1 MSGKIPINISS
12 RFPLHIEADADM
24 FGQLFAGMGD
34 DEQVAVFRA
43 MVEHMRPHRMQW
55 DYISIEFEKPENAE
69 VLDEFRSALFPS
81 YASSQAEIERL
92 RAALTDLLAANDAVQ
107 MVLCDGPEVP
117 GFDPMALGNAQRNV
131 TTAEARARA
140 ALSGGK
146 Q

>member
-92 RAALTDLLAANDAVQ
+92 RTLAERYESALKRIRDATPLNTNSADAANMCNWTYAVSST
-107 MVLCDGPEVP
+107 
-117 GFDPMALGNAQRNV
+117 ALID
-131 TTAEARARA
+131 A

-146 Q
+146 P